1 MKVNIS
7 GKGVIPGVNSLA
19 PKYGVDLDIVAI
31 KRILNYRQ
39 FKVFSSETG
48 LIITKQNIDQLF
60 TTKKVD
66 IIPVTTEKPV
76 DEIKETPKKI
86 EIVET
91 PIKEETYVEP
101 ELIIEE
107 TNKAEEVIE
116 SVDENIIESTD
127 IVDAEEVS
135 EPSEVVDEVVED
147 KPERKEFN
155 YYKKKKRNH

>member
-60 TTKKVD
+60 ATKKVD
-66 IIPVTTEKPV
+66 IIPTITKKPV

-101 ELIIEE
+101 ELIMKEAD
-107 TNKAEEVIE
+107 KAEKVIE
-116 SVDENIIESTD
+116 SVDENPTESTD
-127 IVDAEEVS
+127 
-135 EPSEVVDEVVED
+135 VVETSEVVED

>member
-60 TTKKVD
+60 ATKKVD
-66 IIPVTTEKPV
+66 IIPTIT
-76 DEIKETPKKI
+76 
-86 EIVET
+86 
-91 PIKEETYVEP
+91 
-101 ELIIEE
+101 
-107 TNKAEEVIE
+107 
-116 SVDENIIESTD
+116 S
-127 IVDAEEVS
+127 
-135 EPSEVVDEVVED
+135 
-147 KPERKEFN
+147 
-155 YYKKKKRNH
+155 